1 MNGATAID
9 VRPLFN
15 GGEPG
20 IEFIKWVYQNIKYP
34 EEAWRERV
42 SGKAVV
48 KFTVNTDGYLSDFII
63 LQSPHESISR
73 EVIRILSQSPAWTP
87 GYINGEPV
95 RVSLTLPISF
105 RFSDSTTSP
114 LP

>member
-9 VRPLFN
+9 VRPRFN

-34 EEAWRERV
+34 EEAWRERA

-48 KFTVNTDGYLSDFII
+48 KFTV
-63 LQSPHESISR
+63 
-73 EVIRILSQSPAWTP
+73 LSQSPAWTP
-87 GYINGEPV
+87 GYINGESV

>member
-9 VRPLFN
+9 VMPRFN
-15 GGEPG
+15 GEEPG

-34 EEAWRERV
+34 EEAWRERA

-48 KFTVNTDGYLSDFII
+48 KFTVNTDGCLSDFII

-73 EVIRILSQSPAWTP
+73 EV
-87 GYINGEPV
+87 
-95 RVSLTLPISF
+95 
-105 RFSDSTTSP
+105 
-114 LP
+114 